1 MPSEALKRLSDNLAL
16 EMAVSYPVS
25 TGEPGSPARTA
36 GALTAE
42 PSLQPLLCGFV
53 VVVLFLREK
62 QNTRTQSSAMLLTG
76 SGY

>member
-1 MPSEALKRLSDNLAL
+1 MPDALRGLKSLSDNLEL

-42 PSLQPLLCGFV
+42 PSLQPLLCEFVV
-53 VVVLFLREK
+53 VVVLFFLERF
-62 QNTRTQSSAMLLTG
+62 SH
-76 SGY
+76 